1 MDERTD
7 EQQAADAALTDAIR
21 ATIEAY
27 GLQNADGDAEMI
39 VDYLLLVKSKGWFE
53 DGREYN
59 ATQIL
64 TKDDMEDHVTML
76 GLIDFAQART
86 RAYAA
91 S

>member
-1 MDERTD
+1 MDERTE
-7 EQQAADAALTDAIR
+7 EQRAADAALTDAIH

-27 GLQNADGDAEMI
+27 GLQNAEGDAEMI

-53 DGREYN
+53 GGHEYN

-64 TKDDMEDHVTML
+64 TKDDQQDHVTML
-76 GLIDFAQART
+76 GLLDYAQVLT
-86 RAYAA
+86 RADIA